1 MTLDSTQD
9 LFFLVLAMATGWIA
23 VFLCWALYEVAR
35 MLHQANAVVSETR
48 EKLNRLEK
56 AVSAIREKFETSMG
70 YFGVLAE
77 GGKSLMN
84 MFHQREERREKTRT
98 KRGKFADEDDE

>member
-1 MTLDSTQD
+1 
-9 LFFLVLAMATGWIA
+9 MATGWIA